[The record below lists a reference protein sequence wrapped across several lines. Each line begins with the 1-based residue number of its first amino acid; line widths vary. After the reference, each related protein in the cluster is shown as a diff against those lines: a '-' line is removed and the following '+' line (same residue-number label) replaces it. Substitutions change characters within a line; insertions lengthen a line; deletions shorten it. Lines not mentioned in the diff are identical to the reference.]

1 LFSRAAEDLPVLV
14 LPPME
19 YEGVLAPAGKG
30 ININNRIM
38 DLYLNKL
45 LPGWCQHLQLKL
57 LGGGCSIG
65 RIMTGRGIEQWLIG
79 RVGWGW
85 HAGR

>member
-1 LFSRAAEDLPVLV
+1 
-14 LPPME
+14 
-19 YEGVLAPAGKG
+19 
-30 ININNRIM
+30 
-38 DLYLNKL
+38 
-45 LPGWCQHLQLKL
+45 

-85 HAGR
+85 HAADRCTALPCTAPGITN